1 MPAFFPCSPMAS
13 HSFWQWCS
21 TLAAISGVPVVCNV
35 GPSSGRSWQQE
46 RSALL
51 VGGWTGGSMAT
62 PSLGCR
68 AQQSSAV
75 HGGGSCCDAALV
87 MDSMLPSRNR
97 RPDGSHLGGVW
108 MQVVPG
114 SFSQGSA
121 ATCSMCNF
129 LMWCAALAGLA
140 CIGSV
145 RVCQRQLAGLLP
157 VAAVVESSAQ
167 SVVLMPG
174 CSCVGNAIPQQ
185 ICCRHFWA
193 CCSRCQSWLPRPSMR
208 RGLPQYVRS
217 GW

>member
-1 MPAFFPCSPMAS
+1 MC
-13 HSFWQWCS
+13 QWCAMLS
-21 TLAAISGVPVVCNV
+21 
-35 GPSSGRSWQQE
+35 SSGGSWHQE

-51 VGGWTGGSMAT
+51 VGGWAGGSMAT
-62 PSLGCR
+62 PSLSCR

-87 MDSMLPSRNR
+87 MDSTLPSWNR

-108 MQVVPG
+108 LQVVPG
-114 SFSQGSA
+114 SYPRLSSNMQHVQLSHVLR
-121 ATCSMCNF
+121 CRP
-129 LMWCAALAGLA
+129 GLHLGVSG
-140 CIGSV
+140 CV
-145 RVCQRQLAGLLP
+145 NRQLAGLLP
-157 VAAVVESSAQ
+157 VAAVVKSSAQ
-167 SVVLMPG
+167 SVALMPG